1 MPTYLL
7 SVFGDESKV
16 EEMMAKPELMAEM
29 YASVGAYNEKLMES
43 GAWVFAGGLKLTATA
58 TVARPDGS
66 ISAGSYLTAPEPMGG
81 FWVIKADDDDAA
93 LEWAKQ
99 GSAACGSPVEVR
111 PFQDDVDG

>member
-16 EEMMAKPELMAEM
+16 EELRTKPEIMAEM
-29 YASVGAYNEKLMES
+29 YASVGAYNEKLMET
-43 GAWVFAGGLKLTATA
+43 GAWVFAGGLQSSGTA

-66 ISAGSYLTAPEPMGG
+66 TSAGSFLSVQEPMGG